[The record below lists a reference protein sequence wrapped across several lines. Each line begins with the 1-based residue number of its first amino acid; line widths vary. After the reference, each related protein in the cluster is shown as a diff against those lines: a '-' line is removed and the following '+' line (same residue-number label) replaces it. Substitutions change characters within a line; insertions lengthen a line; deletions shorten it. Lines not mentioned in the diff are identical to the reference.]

1 MAYYKKIFR
10 HTLDKR
16 NLTKN
21 IVFLKLDTIYGF
33 KNAESIQGLIH
44 SENGNRCS
52 IKCLNR
58 NDVKVF
64 TIGMRFVS
72 IFKSLK
78 SIYRHQ
84 IMKAVQIIR
93 GESQQL
99 LQLLD
104 YPDPSP
110 SDQQVKIAIKAS
122 GVNRADVAQRKG
134 KYPPPPRV
142 PENIPGLE
150 VAGVVMECGKGVTK
164 WKEGD
169 QVCALLAGGG
179 YAEQVVIEEGQCLPI
194 PAQLSF
200 AEAASLPEAIF
211 TVWSNVFQ
219 RGALKK
225 GEHILIHGGSS
236 GIGITAIQLA
246 KAFGAKVFVTVGS
259 AEKAKACVELGA
271 DVAVNY
277 KIENFEDMLLE
288 QGVDVVLDMIGGSYL
303 QRNISIMRPE
313 GRIVYI
319 NAMNGNTP
327 EINIADVMK
336 KRLTI
341 TGSTLRAR
349 EYTFKKQLAKEIL
362 EQVWPLIDCGKFKP
376 LVYKTFSFDEAMLA
390 HELMESSEHIGKIV
404 LVR

>member
-1 MAYYKKIFR
+1 
-10 HTLDKR
+10 
-16 NLTKN
+16 
-21 IVFLKLDTIYGF
+21 
-33 KNAESIQGLIH
+33 
-44 SENGNRCS
+44 
-52 IKCLNR
+52 
-58 NDVKVF
+58 
-64 TIGMRFVS
+64 
-72 IFKSLK
+72 
-78 SIYRHQ
+78 
-84 IMKAVQIIR
+84 MKAVQIIR

-134 KYPPPPRV
+134 KYPPPPGV

-271 DVAVNY
+271 DLAVNY

-303 QRNISIMRPE
+303 QRNVSIMRPE

-349 EYTFKKQLAKEIL
+349 EYTSKKQLAKEIQ
-362 EQVWPLIDCGKFKP
+362 EQVWPLIECGKFKT
-376 LVYKTFSFDEAMLA
+376 LVYKTFSFNEAMLA